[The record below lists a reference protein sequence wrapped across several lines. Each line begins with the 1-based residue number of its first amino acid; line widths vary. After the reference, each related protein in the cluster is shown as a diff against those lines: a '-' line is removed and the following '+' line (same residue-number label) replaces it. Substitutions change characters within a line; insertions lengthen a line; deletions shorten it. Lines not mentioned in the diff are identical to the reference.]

1 MANIYNF
8 PDGVQ
13 TSEHTTT
20 EHHQQHDAAGG
31 ARPQGVPDVVWQ
43 AVCSVRD
50 MPRIPGV
57 LYHEIPVSRELCDF
71 GIGVEIALA
80 DEATISPSDPQTH
93 DPFSPV
99 PMGWINLLYS
109 RQPRYGWD
117 SCWRCVAFL
126 RVNLE
131 NGEDD
136 GLTPAMFWDET
147 TAKITSAVPGTLSE
161 TVSISKDT
169 AFSRADSGSPVYGN
183 RESGCELRMSWT
195 PQASAQDA
203 VDAECEANTG
213 MSIDAGSQIACLA
226 TLLQSMAR
234 GGADAHADR

>member
-8 PDGVQ
+8 PDGVR

-31 ARPQGVPDVVWQ
+31 TRPQGVPDVVWD

-57 LYHEIPVSRELCDF
+57 LYHEIPVSRDLCDF

-80 DEATISPSDPQTH
+80 DETVISPSDPETH
-93 DPFSPV
+93 YQYSSEPT
-99 PMGWINLLYS
+99 GWINMLYS
-109 RQPRYGWD
+109 KQPRYGWD
-117 SCWRCVAFL
+117 SCWRCAAFI
-126 RVNLE
+126 RVTLE

-147 TAKITSAVPGTLSE
+147 TTNITAAVPGTLSE
-161 TVSISKDT
+161 TVSISQDT
-169 AFSRADSGSPVYGN
+169 AFSGVSADPETLPHRRA
-183 RESGCELRMSWT
+183 GCELRMSWT
-195 PQASAQDA
+195 PQASAHNGLDTG
-203 VDAECEANTG
+203 CEAGNDVH
-213 MSIDAGSQIACLA
+213 IDAGEQIACLA
-226 TLLQSMAR
+226 NLLRSTVQGGTDAR
-234 GGADAHADR
+234 AN